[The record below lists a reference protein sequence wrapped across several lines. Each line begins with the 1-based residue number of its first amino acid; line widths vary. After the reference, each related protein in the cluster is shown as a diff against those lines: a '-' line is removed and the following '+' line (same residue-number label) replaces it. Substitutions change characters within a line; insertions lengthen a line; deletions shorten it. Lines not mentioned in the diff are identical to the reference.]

1 MDDLKEIKSTI
12 ERTKKALAL
21 KPVLGQG
28 TGHSKVRITKGLHC
42 VVEEGPW
49 KFEADMP
56 KGAGGSN
63 LAPTPG
69 VYGRGALG
77 ACLAIGYMMK
87 AAELEVD
94 IQDLEVEVEADFDD
108 GALFGMVDK
117 NVPPGYLEVRY
128 KVNIISNAPQEK
140 IMQVLDEGD
149 KHSPYLDVFSRGQ
162 QCIRTVQINS
172 DKNKP

>member
-1 MDDLKEIKSTI
+1 MNDPKEMKSTI
-12 ERTKKALAL
+12 ERTKKALVL

-28 TGHSKVRITKGLHC
+28 TGHSRVRIINGLHC
-42 VVEEGPW
+42 VIEEGPW

-77 ACLAIGYMMK
+77 ACLAMGYMMK
-87 AAELEVD
+87 AAELEVA
-94 IQDLEVEVEADFDD
+94 IQTLEVEVEADFDD
-108 GALFGMVDK
+108 GALFGTVDK
-117 NVPPGYLEVRY
+117 NIPPGYLEVRY
-128 KVNIISNAPQEK
+128 KVNIVSEAPEEI
-140 IMQVLDEGD
+140 IMQVIDEGD

-162 QCIRTVQINS
+162 KCIRTVQINS
-172 DKNKP
+172 NKNKP